1 MKKTACVT
9 GASGDIGRAL
19 AKKLINNGY
28 KVFLFGFS
36 NIKELEALK
45 QEAISSDVASDED
58 ITIVCANLADYS
70 QVEAAFERIPSL
82 DLLVNNAGISYVG
95 MLQDMTVEEW
105 RNVLDT
111 NLSSVFYT
119 SKLAIP
125 KMLQKSEARI
135 LNISSVWGN
144 EGASMEVSYSASKA
158 GVNGFTKAL
167 AKELAPSHISVNAI
181 ACGFIDTKMNAHL
194 DAQEREMLRNEIP
207 ADRFGKVEEVADLML
222 QIVESPTYMTGQ
234 IITLD
239 GGWYT

>member
-45 QEAISSDVASDED
+45 QEAISSNVASDED

-70 QVEAAFERIPSL
+70 QVEAAFERIPAL

-144 EGASMEVSYSASKA
+144 EGASMEVAYSASKA

>member
-45 QEAISSDVASDED
+45 QEAISSNVASDED

-70 QVEAAFERIPSL
+70 QVEAAFERIPAL

-144 EGASMEVSYSASKA
+144 EGASMEVAYSASKA

-222 QIVESPTYMTGQ
+222 QIVESPSYMTGQ